1 MQKSQTPIFYLEL
14 EIEFKKN
21 KSFIPKAVYCIT
33 HSEVPSDIFKDQRS
47 IDIINSQC
55 YPKTHKSE
63 KEFRIKKLTK
73 KVFLGYQSS
82 HAS

>member
-1 MQKSQTPIFYLEL
+1 MQKSQIPIFYLEL

-33 HSEVPSDIFKDQRS
+33 YSEAPSDIFKDQSS

-73 KVFLGYQSS
+73 KVFLGYRSS
-82 HAS
+82 SAS